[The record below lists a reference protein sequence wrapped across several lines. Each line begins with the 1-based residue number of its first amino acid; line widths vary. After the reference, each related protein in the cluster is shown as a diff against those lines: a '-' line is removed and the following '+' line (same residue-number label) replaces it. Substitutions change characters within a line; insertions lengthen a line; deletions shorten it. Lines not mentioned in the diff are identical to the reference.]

1 MNKVWLIIQREFLNR
16 VQKKSF
22 LIATIVVPLIFPAII
37 AVLIYVMIQQ
47 KENAEVQ
54 VVRIYDRSGKIQLE
68 SGKQFAF
75 AQVTGDFDQQKKEFQ
90 ASKDFALLY
99 IPEFDVQSPEGFML
113 YTREN
118 PSITK
123 VESLENLIETRI
135 RDLKLEQFNIDKETL
150 KNLKT
155 NVSLEAINIT
165 ESGEEKKSNTGILY
179 GLGFSLGVLIYIFI
193 FVYGSQTMQAIIEEK
208 TSKVVEVLVSSV
220 RPFQLMMGKVIG
232 IASVGLLQFLI
243 WIALIT
249 FVTSGVLGMFG
260 LKMPQKQAMEQVSK
274 QLNDPD
280 LNEQV
285 EKVQQENPVGK
296 IMEGFSEIPL
306 GYIAFVFLF
315 YFLGGYL
322 LYGAFFAAVGS
333 AVDSVQESQQFMF
346 PITIPL
352 VVAYMGLFMF
362 ILDDPHGMVSFWL
375 SIIPFTSPIAM
386 VGRLAF
392 GVPDWQLLLSMILLV
407 AGFVFTIWVA
417 GRIYRVGIL
426 MHGTKVNYKVLV
438 RWFLQ
443 KG

>member
-1 MNKVWLIIQREFLNR
+1 MNKIWLIIQREFLNR

-22 LIATIVVPLIFPAII
+22 LIATILVPLIFPAII

-47 KENAEVQ
+47 KEKADVQ
-54 VVRIYDRSGKIQLE
+54 VVRIYDRSGKIVLE

-75 AQVTGDFDQQKKEFQ
+75 APVIGDFDQQKKEFQ
-90 ASKDFALLY
+90 SSKDFALLFV
-99 IPEFDVQSPEGFML
+99 PEFEVGKPEGFVL

-118 PSITK
+118 PSIMK
-123 VESLENLIETRI
+123 VESLESLIETRI

-150 KNLKT
+150 KNLRT
-155 NVSLEAINIT
+155 EVSLDAINIT

-179 GLGFSLGVLIYIFI
+179 GIGFSLGVLIYIFI

-260 LKMPQKQAMEQVSK
+260 LKMPQKQAMEEVSK
-274 QLNDPD
+274 QLNDPE
-280 LNEQV
+280 LNEQM
-285 EKVQQENPVGK
+285 EKMQQDNPVGK
-296 IMEGFSEIPL
+296 IMAGFSEIPL

-352 VVAYMGLFMF
+352 IIAYMGLFMF
-362 ILDDPHGMVSFWL
+362 ILDDPHGTVSFWF
-375 SIIPFTSPIAM
+375 SIVPFTSPIAM

-392 GVPDWQLLLSMILLV
+392 GVPDWQLLLSMVLLV